1 MGAFVLIR
9 KDRNMSRLA
18 MVITFALLGGL
29 VALSGCAS
37 VRQREAVDT
46 ERLLTGAGFQ
56 QQLAD
61 SPERLAHLRTMPP
74 LKLVARN
81 KDGRVVYTFADP
93 ESCRCLYVGGAKE
106 YATYQ
111 LLAVQ
116 HEVSREVDA
125 GSGPQTDRPTVPMRC
140 RPAPPGV

>member
-1 MGAFVLIR
+1 
-9 KDRNMSRLA
+9 MSRLA

-29 VALSGCAS
+29 VTLSGYAS

-81 KDGRVVYTFADP
+81 RDGRVVYTFADP

-125 GSGPQTDRPTVPMRC
+125 GSGPW
-140 RPAPPGV
+140 GSW